1 MKFSD
6 LKIDH
11 ADGGPLIRQVHDRL
25 LEQIEGGVLTHNTR
39 LPSMRNLSD
48 ELGISVGIIR
58 QAIGQLTYSG
68 HLRVDPRRG
77 VFVSKPQLQVVDVAL
92 ALPMVQSYFV
102 TDLMDGVLGGLKGTS
117 YRMVIESAQGSFR
130 EEVKLLERLDR
141 AFIAG
146 VMVSPPP
153 FAEDAHVICDLVDR
167 GVPCVQVMVSVD
179 DKAAPSVTVDDFE
192 MGRQAIELLAA
203 AGHRHIGILDTNADA
218 ASILTLRAG
227 LDAGFAAIGGSLA
240 KAAVVVGDAEQL
252 DPQLPYEASEESARY
267 LFRKYPDVTAVV
279 GMTPNRAI
287 GACRAA
293 LAAGLRVPEDLS
305 IVGVAGD
312 TDIAELTGPG
322 LTTFDRPAR
331 AIGQRAAL
339 MLRQMIDGQKPT
351 QTNIQL
357 QPVLRRRGSIA
368 APRPVERFL

>member
-1 MKFSD
+1 MKLPD
-6 LKIDH
+6 LQIDH

-25 LEQIEGGVLTHNTR
+25 LEQIEGGVLAHNIR
-39 LPSMRNLSD
+39 LPSMRNLSE

-58 QAIGQLTYSG
+58 QAIGQLTHSG
-68 HLRVDPRRG
+68 HLRVDARRG
-77 VFVSKPQLQVVDVAL
+77 VFVSKPRLKVADIAL
-92 ALPMVQSYFV
+92 ALPMVQSHFV

-130 EEVKLLERLDR
+130 EEVRLLERLDR
-141 AFIAG
+141 AFVAG

-153 FAEDAHVICDLVDR
+153 FAEDAHVIRDLVDR
-167 GVPCVQVMVSVD
+167 GVPCVQVMISVE

-192 MGRQAIELLAA
+192 MGRQAIELLVE

-218 ASILTLRAG
+218 ASIQTLRSG
-227 LDAGFAAIGGSLA
+227 LDAGLAAIGKSLA
-240 KAAVVVGDAEQL
+240 KAVVVVGDAEQL
-252 DPQLPYEASEESARY
+252 DPQSPYEASEESARY
-267 LFRKYPDVTAVV
+267 LLKKYPHVTALV

-293 LAAGLRVPEDLS
+293 IAAGLRVPEDLS

-312 TDIAELTGPG
+312 TEVAALIGPG
-322 LTTFDRPAR
+322 LTTIDRPAR

-351 QTNIQL
+351 QSNIQL
-357 QPVLRRRGSIA
+357 QPVLRRRGSVA
-368 APRPVERFL
+368 SPRPSTAT